1 METKKLKVEDELPVS
16 IKKADNYPYQLM
28 ANTDLETFARDSNR
42 ALLFWIS
49 VIVSDV
55 ERGEF
60 TKNKME
66 FFSAYIDLGID
77 SKNVEG
83 SINDYI
89 ATNGNYDVELD
100 TVKFWTNPKQK
111 VVFDKYLQSK
121 DKKPLKKALLELS
134 DFMAQ
139 FDIKKFAANSPSFD
153 LAILENAYRSEGIAD
168 KIPWDFWETFDVRT
182 IRKISGSVCEFRKGH
197 LDRKRETIIGIAKE
211 NGLDLMI
218 KHDPVYDCLDQQ
230 YDMWFFFN
238 HLNQI
243 HEMRKSSKQANVT
256 EEKKNLNELK
266 ILKKSNDTPDPIL
279 NDITGELTILS
290 PINLHLEEDTV
301 FLHDSQLLF
310 FIPEGFH
317 GVVSQVEGK
326 FPFKPKKFIIPSSS
340 EPVELNLSYER
351 NGRAFP
357 YELKIGDPIV
367 KVTFKENNRFKFNI
381 QSKLSSDDKSEKVD

>member
-1 METKKLKVEDELPVS
+1 METKKLKVEKELSVS

-28 ANTDLETFARDSNR
+28 ANIDLETFAKESNK

-66 FFSAYIDLGID
+66 FFLAYIDIGID
-77 SKNVEG
+77 PKNVEG

-89 ATNGNYDVELD
+89 ATNGNYDVELN

-121 DKKPLKKALLELS
+121 DKKTLKKALLELS
-134 DFMAQ
+134 DFLAQ
-139 FDIKKFAANSPSFD
+139 FDIKKFAANSPAFD
-153 LAILENAYRSEGIAD
+153 LAILENAYNSEGIAD
-168 KIPWDFWETFDVRT
+168 KIPWNYYETFDVRT

-197 LDRKRETIIGIAKE
+197 LDKKRETIIGIAKE

-230 YDMWFFFN
+230 YDMWFFFY

-243 HEMRKSSKQANVT
+243 HEMRKTFKQSNLT
-256 EEKKNLNELK
+256 EEKNNLNELK
-266 ILKKSNDTPDPIL
+266 ILKKSKDTPDPIF
-279 NDITGELTILS
+279 NEITGELIILS
-290 PINLHLEEDTV
+290 PINLQIEEDKLS
-301 FLHDSQLLF
+301 LHDSELIF
-310 FIPEGFH
+310 NIPEGYH

-357 YELKIGDPIV
+357 YELKIGDPIA
-367 KVTFKENNRFKFNI
+367 KVTFKENNRFKLNI
-381 QSKLSSDDKSEKVD
+381 QSKLSSEDKSEKVN